1 MAVKSFLII
10 GMGSF
15 GTHLCKALAKRKCDI
30 MIADSDEDCVEKMLP
45 YVTSAKIGNCCDE
58 QVLRSFDI
66 PSFDACF
73 VCMGNNFQNSL
84 QITNLLKELGA
95 KKVYSKAEEDIQAK
109 FLLNNGA
116 DKIIYSEKEI
126 AEKIALVE
134 SSSNVFDRIE
144 LSSGYDLIE
153 MRCPA
158 KWVGKS
164 IMQLNIRFNY
174 QLNVIALRTEEKFV
188 PLISPDYVFAKDDH
202 IIVLGSSENVE
213 KLG

>member
-1 MAVKSFLII
+1 MALKSFLII

-30 MIADSDEDCVEKMLP
+30 MIADSDENCVEKMLP

-66 PSFDACF
+66 PSFDVCF

-95 KKVYSKAEEDIQAK
+95 KKVYSKAEEDVQAK

-116 DKIIYSEKEI
+116 DKIIYSEKDI
-126 AEKIALVE
+126 AEKLAVIE
-134 SSSNVFDRIE
+134 CSTNVFDRIE
-144 LSSGYDLIE
+144 LAAGYNLIE
-153 MRCPA
+153 MRCPK
-158 KWVGKS
+158 KWEGKS
-164 IMQLNIRFNY
+164 IMQLNIRHNY
-174 QLNVIALRTEEKFV
+174 HLNAIAVRTDDKFV
-188 PLISPDYVFAKDDH
+188 PLVSPEYVFGKDDH
-202 IIVLGSSENVE
+202 IIVLGSSEDAE